1 MIRTDTADALKSLN
15 MPEIDQLQGSV
26 KLLSK

>member
-15 MPEIDQLQGSV
+15 MPAIDQLQGSI
-26 KLLSK
+26 KLISE